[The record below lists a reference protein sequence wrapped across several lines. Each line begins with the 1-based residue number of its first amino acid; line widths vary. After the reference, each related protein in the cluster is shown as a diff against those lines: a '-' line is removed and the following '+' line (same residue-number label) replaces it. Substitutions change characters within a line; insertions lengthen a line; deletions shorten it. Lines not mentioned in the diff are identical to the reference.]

1 MRNPTLNAGSRFLI
15 EKRRSKSERKNR
27 KKRRSFNGLMGW
39 PDPYFNSGKALPD
52 ADLQKAQ
59 SFYERVKAMDKKDR
73 SKWMRKNK
81 GGDAII
87 DYVRKRIMQDV
98 RNNEAKARQQSRR

>member
-1 MRNPTLNAGSRFLI
+1 LI

-39 PDPYFNSGKALPD
+39 PDPYFNSKNALPE

-59 SFYERVKAMDKKDR
+59 SLYESVKAMKKESR
-73 SKWMRKNK
+73 LKWMRRNK
-81 GGDAII
+81 GGDAIV

>member
-1 MRNPTLNAGSRFLI
+1 LPLNDAHRDGAKRFI
-15 EKRRSKSERKNR
+15 Y
-27 KKRRSFNGLMGW
+27 GMGW
-39 PDPYFNSGKALPD
+39 PDPYFNLDNALPE

-59 SFYERVKAMDKKDR
+59 SLYESVNAQKESRL
-73 SKWMRKNK
+73 KWMRRNK

-98 RNNEAKARQQSRR
+98 RNYEAKARQRSRRYML